1 MTVRII
7 EGGGGAAAAHY
18 GIALARFDVPI
29 GERLLAGALRALR
42 GGGVPDSRITVVG
55 VPGAFELPLAVGRM
69 AAGGRFDALIAL
81 GAVIR
86 GGTAH
91 FEHVAGACA
100 RGLGRV
106 SLDSGLPVAFGVLTV
121 DDRRQAMERSG
132 GDERNKGAEAAR
144 AAMEMVGVLRRLDG

>member
-7 EGGGGAAAAHY
+7 EDGGGTASAHY
-18 GIALARFDVPI
+18 GIALARFDAEL
-29 GERLLAGALRALR
+29 GDRLLAGALRSLR
-42 GGGVPDSRITVVG
+42 GAGVPDSRVTVVG
-55 VPGAFELPLAVGRM
+55 APGAFELPLLVSRM

-100 RGLGRV
+100 RGLARV
-106 SLDSGLPVAFGVLTV
+106 SLERGLPVAFGVLTV
-121 DDRRQAMERSG
+121 DDRKQAMERSG
-132 GDERNKGAEAAR
+132 DDERNKGAEAAR